1 MTPPRVRDPLPT
13 CVKGLAPL
21 PEAYDA
27 TVLAGLGA
35 AGAATLDG
43 EQLAAIADHVRLLL
57 AWNGSVNLSG
67 IREPEA
73 IAREHVLD
81 SLSALTLLR
90 RAGVAEFLDLG
101 SGAGYP
107 GIPLAIGLPAVRAVL
122 VESVGKKARFL
133 STAVAALGLDDRV
146 AVAPTRAESLA
157 ANPRHRGRWQAVVAR
172 AVADLTE
179 LAELSLPLIRAGGVL
194 VAWKRWPLD
203 AELARAE
210 RAVRQLG
217 GNLAGYEHVAVPGL
231 EDHVLVVVDKVAAT
245 PPEFPR
251 DPAARRR
258 RPL

>member
-21 PEAYDA
+21 PEVYHAS
-27 TVLAGLGA
+27 VRAGLGA
-35 AGAATLDG
+35 VGAADLD
-43 EQLAAIADHVRLLL
+43 EVRLTAIADHVRLLL
-57 AWNGSVNLSG
+57 AWNDAVNLSG
-67 IREPEA
+67 IREAEA

-90 RAGVAEFLDLG
+90 RSGVTEFLDLG

-107 GIPLAIGLPAVRAVL
+107 GVPLAVALPATRAIL

-133 STAVAALGLDDRV
+133 TTAVSAVGLEDRV
-146 AVAPTRAESLA
+146 AVAPTRAEDLA
-157 ANPRHRGRWQAVVAR
+157 MNPRHRGRWQAVLAR

-179 LAELSLPLIRAGGVL
+179 LAELSLPLMRAGGLL
-194 VAWKRWPLD
+194 VAWKRLPLD
-203 AELARAE
+203 GELARAE
-210 RAVRQLG
+210 HAVPQLG
-217 GNLAGYEHVAVPGL
+217 GRLVGCEPVSAPGL
-231 EDHVLVVVDKVAAT
+231 DDHVLAIIEKVGAT

-251 DPAARRR
+251 NPAARRR